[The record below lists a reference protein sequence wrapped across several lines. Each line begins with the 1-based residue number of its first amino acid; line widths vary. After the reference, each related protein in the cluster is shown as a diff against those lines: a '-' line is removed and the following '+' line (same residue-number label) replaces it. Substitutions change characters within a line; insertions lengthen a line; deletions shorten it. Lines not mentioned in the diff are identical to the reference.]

1 MCADNSKPASG
12 FGSRGR
18 LVRRVSAILGGSVAA
33 AAVVGAAPHVWAQVA
48 GFVDPARQ
56 DAAQLDMAAATL
68 RMCPNLET
76 VGPSEEAQLGRTC
89 GNIVNNTPGLNDE
102 ERDGVV
108 QSLNGE
114 EIQAAQQQ
122 LGEISD
128 AQIGNIGSRLSALR
142 AGTAGPGLSL
152 AGLSILNGERV
163 LALDDPQDVQIVP
176 AQFEESDFLSR
187 LGIFVTGEVTFGDK
201 DSSGEVE
208 GYDFDTEGV
217 TIGADWGLSDSL
229 VFGAAVGYS
238 RFNADF
244 DESIDSPDGQKL
256 ESDAVQ
262 FSLFGSYYPTDQL
275 FVDAIASVG
284 WHFYDSERRILVPS
298 AADPATLIETSAKG
312 DFDAIHYGFATNVG
326 YTIRRF
332 GANLTPIARL
342 EYLRAEIDDFTEKQ
356 DSPEAIE
363 LTFDDHNV
371 DSLTLNLGL
380 EADYP
385 ISTAFGVISP
395 NVRAEAVHEFLGNE
409 DGVLVRY
416 AADPTQLSEF
426 EVSNERDNDYYGI
439 LGAGVAATL
448 QGGWAAFVD
457 YHTFVGL
464 DNFDIHTV
472 NVGLRL
478 EF

>member
-1 MCADNSKPASG
+1 MSADHSEPASG
-12 FGSRGR
+12 FGCRGR
-18 LVRRVSAILGGSVAA
+18 LVRRVSAVLGGSVAA
-33 AAVVGAAPHVWAQVA
+33 AAVVGAILQVQAQP
-48 GFVDPARQ
+48 VDPARQ
-56 DAAQLDMAAATL
+56 NAAQLDMASATV
-68 RMCPNLET
+68 RMCTDPNFRSNPESQSLR
-76 VGPSEEAQLGRTC
+76 ATC
-89 GNIVNNTPGLNDE
+89 DAVVSLPDDE
-102 ERDGVV
+102 QRDSVF

-114 EIQAAQQQ
+114 EVQAAQQQ

-128 AQIGNIGSRLSALR
+128 AQIGNITARLSAIR
-142 AGTAGPGLSL
+142 AGVAGPGLSV
-152 AGLSILNGERV
+152 AGLNLNGGDRM
-163 LALDDPQDVQIVP
+163 LALDDAEDLEIVP
-176 AQFEESDFLSR
+176 AQFEGDFLSR

-208 GYDFDTEGV
+208 GYDFDTQGV
-217 TIGADWGLSDSL
+217 TVGADWRFTDNL
-229 VFGAAVGYS
+229 VAGAAVGYS

-244 DESIDSPDGQKL
+244 DESDVSLEGQEL

-262 FSLFGSYYPTDQL
+262 FSLFSSFYLTDQL
-275 FVDAIASVG
+275 FVDGIASFG

-342 EYLRAEIDDFTEKQ
+342 EYLRAEIDGFTEEE

-371 DSLTLNLGL
+371 DSLTLNVGL

-385 ISTAFGVISP
+385 FSTAFGVISP

>member
-1 MCADNSKPASG
+1 MCADHSKPASG
-12 FGSRGR
+12 FGGRGR
-18 LVRRVSAILGGSVAA
+18 LVRRLSAILGGSVAA
-33 AAVVGAAPHVWAQVA
+33 AAVVGAILQVQAQP
-48 GFVDPARQ
+48 VDPARQ
-56 DAAQLDMAAATL
+56 NAAQLDMASATV
-68 RMCPNLET
+68 RMCTNPDFRNNPESQSLR
-76 VGPSEEAQLGRTC
+76 ATC
-89 GNIVNNTPGLNDE
+89 DAVVSLPDDE
-102 ERDGVV
+102 QRDSVF

-114 EIQAAQQQ
+114 EVQAAQQQ

-128 AQIGNIGSRLSALR
+128 AQIDNISTRLSAVR
-142 AGTAGPGLSL
+142 AGTARAGLSF

-208 GYDFDTEGV
+208 GYDFDTEGLTV
-217 TIGADWGLSDSL
+217 GADWRFTDNL
-229 VFGAAVGYS
+229 VAGVAVGYS

-244 DESIDSPDGQKL
+244 DESDDSLEGQEL

-262 FSLFGSYYPTDQL
+262 FSLFSSYYFTDQL
-275 FVDAIASVG
+275 FVDGIASFG

-298 AADPATLIETSAKG
+298 AADPATLIETSANG
-312 DFDAIHYGFATNVG
+312 DFDANHYGFAINGG
-326 YTIRRF
+326 YTFRRF

-342 EYLRAEIDDFTEKQ
+342 EYLRAEIDGFTEKQ

-426 EVSNERDNDYYGI
+426 EVSNEGDDDYYGI

-457 YHTFVGL
+457 YHTYVGL
-464 DNFDIHTV
+464 SNFDIHTV
-472 NVGLRL
+472 NAGLRL